1 MPKIIEAIYEDG
13 VFKPLEKVDL
23 KNGEKVRLKIS
34 KGVARKVAGIL
45 KATDEEVKKAFEM
58 VEHESIY

>member
-1 MPKIIEAIYEDG
+1 MAKTIEAIYEDG